1 MELGI
6 TEERKP
12 DELFSVGDV
21 VGKKITDKL
30 WITDRRDIS
39 VGKTVKSC
47 SAPTRARAHI
57 YISMKSYFVMI
68 LLWFIIKA
76 LFYLN

>member
-6 TEERKP
+6 TDERKP
-12 DELFSVGDV
+12 NELFSVGDV
-21 VGKKITDKL
+21 IGKKITDKL
-30 WITDRRDIS
+30 WITDRRDTS
-39 VGKTVKSC
+39 VSKTVKSC
-47 SAPTRARAHI
+47 SAPTRARTHI